1 MFRIPGSRTGGE
13 INGHKCLRHTSI
25 SLHLEKRKE
34 GKSLEGFEEVRF
46 EACQLGKKLFRE
58 KVPLDWIVGLYV
70 EAVKSL
76 RSEARREEALDLS
89 GCGNILLEMVMTYST
104 SLIRTTELRERLL
117 ESEERFR
124 RIAERSFDA
133 IITLDL
139 SGHVMYASPAAERI
153 SGRGLKDIVGES
165 FYAFVHEPDVPRT
178 IQAWNEVKRRGVVK
192 GLQIELLRGDG
203 SLVPVEVNASSI
215 VRDGEVVGVEG
226 IFRDVTERTKAEKAL
241 RMSEE
246 RYKILVNNSNDII
259 GTTDENGNWI
269 SVSPSV
275 ERILGYEPAEMIGKS
290 FSDFM
295 LPEDVLSA
303 QETHQSVVRN
313 GSSFWEYE
321 NRLISKDGKIVTL
334 AWNVVALRNERGEII
349 GTQAVGRDISERK
362 RLERRAEPVEE
373 STQDHELRTRVS

>member
-1 MFRIPGSRTGGE
+1 MAIRERYIERLIELF
-13 INGHKCLRHTSI
+13 KAYM
-25 SLHLEKRKE
+25 EK

-76 RSEARREEALDLS
+76 KSEARREEALDLS

-139 SGHVMYASPAAERI
+139 SGRITYASPAAERI
-153 SGRGLKDIVGES
+153 SGRRLKDILGKS
-165 FYAFVHEPDVPRT
+165 FYAFVHEPDIPRT
-178 IQAWNEVKRRGVVK
+178 VQAWDEVKRRGVVK
-192 GLQIELLRGDG
+192 GLQIELAKGDD

-215 VRDGEVVGVEG
+215 IRDGEVVGVEG
-226 IFRDVTERTKAEKAL
+226 IFRDVTERTKAEEAL
-241 RMSEE
+241 KMSEE
-246 RYKILVNNSNDII
+246 RYKILINNSNDII
-259 GTTDENGNWI
+259 STTDENGNWI
-269 SVSPSV
+269 SLSPSV
-275 ERILGYEPAEMIGKS
+275 KRILGYEPTEMIGKS

-303 QETHQSVVRN
+303 QEAHQSVVRN
-313 GSSFWEYE
+313 GNSFWKYE
-321 NRLISKDGKIVTL
+321 NRLISKDGKIVML

-349 GTQAVGRDISERK
+349 GTQAVGRDITERK
-362 RLERRAEPVEE
+362 RLERRGEPVEKR
-373 STQDHELRTRVS
+373 TQEHELRTHLP